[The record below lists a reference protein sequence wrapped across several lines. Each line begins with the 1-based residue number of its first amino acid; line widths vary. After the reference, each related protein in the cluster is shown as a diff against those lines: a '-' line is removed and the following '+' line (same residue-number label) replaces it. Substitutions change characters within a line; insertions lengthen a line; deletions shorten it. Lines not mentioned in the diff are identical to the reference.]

1 MYVTVC
7 LGLYRAFTGSLGL
20 VTDPPAIQVSPALMP
35 VGAFLILHA
44 FSNGTTAVTGVEAI
58 SNGIPAFREPRSRN
72 AAITLLWMAGI
83 LGSLFLAISFL
94 AIRIGAVPSE
104 RETVISQLAR
114 TVFDGRGPLYL
125 GTLAGMT
132 AILVLA
138 ANTSFADFPRLSAIQ
153 AADGFL
159 PKPLTYRGSRLVYSR
174 GILLLGGVALPPH
187 RGFQGQRQRAHPPVL
202 HRSVPV
208 LHSLSGG
215 YDPALVGKSATFP
228 PGLEVKERGSTLRY
242 ERHWWIKMAVNGLG
256 TVCTATVT
264 LVFVITKFHEGAWIV
279 VVLIPVLVALF
290 YAIHRHY
297 RDLAAALSLEDHG
310 APTRVLRHRVILPIS
325 GVHRGTVAA
334 VRYAR
339 SLSDDVTAVH
349 VSIDSADAQELQRRW
364 QSWGEGVRLVVL
376 DSTYRTLI
384 EPLLGYIEEIAAS
397 RQPNETITIVVPQ
410 FVPRHR
416 WHNLL
421 HAQTALVLR
430 LALMFR
436 PGVVITNVPYHLR
449 APVPVRAEG

>member
-1 MYVTVC
+1 
-7 LGLYRAFTGSLGL
+7 
-20 VTDPPAIQVSPALMP
+20 
-35 VGAFLILHA
+35 
-44 FSNGTTAVTGVEAI
+44 
-58 SNGIPAFREPRSRN
+58 
-72 AAITLLWMAGI
+72 
-83 LGSLFLAISFL
+83 
-94 AIRIGAVPSE
+94 
-104 RETVISQLAR
+104 
-114 TVFDGRGPLYL
+114 
-125 GTLAGMT
+125 
-132 AILVLA
+132 
-138 ANTSFADFPRLSAIQ
+138 
-153 AADGFL
+153 
-159 PKPLTYRGSRLVYSR
+159 
-174 GILLLGGVALPPH
+174 
-187 RGFQGQRQRAHPPVL
+187 
-202 HRSVPV
+202 
-208 LHSLSGG
+208 
-215 YDPALVGKSATFP
+215 
-228 PGLEVKERGSTLRY
+228 VKERGSTLRY